1 MLILALILVD
11 FLLVRIRQITK
22 ESATRYLYTLGSL
35 GSIRKI
41 SDFLFVRLVGWL
53 EFSFSCFVVSLGID
67 RTWPFKENDSL
78 TWAQWTVLSFATVS
92 EYRNKMKRFVL
103 YMSCSL
109 GILPTFDL
117 DNKMICKVHVIKKFI
132 KIYQTI

>member
-53 EFSFSCFVVSLGID
+53 EF
-67 RTWPFKENDSL
+67 R
-78 TWAQWTVLSFATVS
+78 VLLFIW
-92 EYRNKMKRFVL
+92 EL
-103 YMSCSL
+103 I
-109 GILPTFDL
+109 GHDL
-117 DNKMICKVHVIKKFI
+117 LKKMIL
-132 KIYQTI
+132 